1 MNKNIKKIIILL
13 VILIIISFAAFF
25 TTKYKKEQ
33 LIANK
38 PRTQIFELNETNVNK
53 YHLVYDNED
62 ITVEKKN
69 NIWTI
74 TSPENNYKVDQMEA
88 FANVKNFN
96 TLNIDLIITNLSEV
110 DSFGLDNPTNEFTV
124 WDGKKEHKIYVG
136 NKTPDGER
144 YYVKYNDE
152 YFSVEYVYI
161 EALKKT
167 IDMLRDKEIFE
178 SPIILD
184 SVTTVEI
191 ATKDY
196 TNTIKKLNRTNW
208 VVDDLAEQTDLD
220 KAYIDYETLSLVK
233 ASAFVY
239 DQDLMKQLF
248 KIPDA
253 VITIYMQDNTK
264 EVYELVYTVDD
275 KIYVMPKSGI
285 VYEVDYSIYD
295 AAMRSKDYYEK
306 SDSVE
311 DSEEVLDS
319 TDEESL
325 KLYEDLE
332 K

>member
-1 MNKNIKKIIILL
+1 MNKNLKKIIILL
-13 VILIIISFAAFF
+13 VVLIIISFAAFF
-25 TTKYKKEQ
+25 TTKYKKQQ

-53 YHLVYDNED
+53 YHLVYDNQD

-69 NIWTI
+69 DIWTI
-74 TSPENNYKVDQMEA
+74 TSPENDYKVDQMEA

-178 SPIILD
+178 SPIVLD
-184 SVTTVEI
+184 SVKMIEVS
-191 ATKDY
+191 TKDY

-220 KAYIDYETLSLVK
+220 KAYRDFETLSLVK

-239 DQDLMKQLF
+239 EQDLMKQLF
-248 KIPDA
+248 KVPDA

-275 KIYVMPKSGI
+275 RIYVKPKSDI

-311 DSEEVLDS
+311 DNEEALNS
-319 TDEESL
+319 EESL
-325 KLYEDLE
+325 KLYEGLE

>member
-1 MNKNIKKIIILL
+1 MNKNLKKIIILL
-13 VILIIISFAAFF
+13 VVLIIISFAAFF

-53 YHLVYDNED
+53 YHLIYDNQD

-69 NIWTI
+69 DVWTI

-178 SPIILD
+178 SPVILD
-184 SVTTVEI
+184 SVTTIEI
-191 ATKDY
+191 STKDY
-196 TNTIKKLNRTNW
+196 TNTIKKINRTNW

-220 KAYIDYETLSLVK
+220 KAYRDYETLSLVK

-295 AAMRSKDYYEK
+295 AAMRSKDYYVK

-311 DSEEVLDS
+311 DTEEALDY

-325 KLYEDLE
+325 KLYEGLE

>member
-1 MNKNIKKIIILL
+1 MNKNIRKIIILL
-13 VILIIISFAAFF
+13 VVLIIISFAAFF

-74 TSPENNYKVDQMEA
+74 TSPENNYKIDQMEA

-110 DSFGLDNPTNEFTV
+110 SSFGLDNPSNEFTV

-152 YFSVEYVYI
+152 YFSVEYIYI
-161 EALKKT
+161 EAIKKT

-178 SPIILD
+178 SPIVLD
-184 SVTTVEI
+184 SVKMIEI

-196 TNTIKKLNRTNW
+196 TNTINKLNRTNW
-208 VVDDLAEQTDLD
+208 VVDDLGEQTDLD
-220 KAYIDYETLSLVK
+220 KAYRDFTALALVK

-264 EVYELVYTVDD
+264 EVYELIYTVDNR
-275 KIYVMPKSGI
+275 IYVKPKSDI

-311 DSEEVLDS
+311 DNEEALNSED
-319 TDEESL
+319 SL
-325 KLYEDLE
+325 KLYEGLE

>member
-1 MNKNIKKIIILL
+1 MNKNLKKIIILL
-13 VILIIISFAAFF
+13 VVLIVISFAAFF
-25 TTKYKKEQ
+25 TTKYKKQQ

-53 YHLVYDNED
+53 YHLVYDNQD

-74 TSPENNYKVDQMEA
+74 TSPENDYKVDQMEA

-136 NKTPDGER
+136 NKTADGER

-178 SPIILD
+178 SPIVLD
-184 SVTTVEI
+184 SVKMIEVS
-191 ATKDY
+191 TKDY

-220 KAYIDYETLSLVK
+220 KAYRDFETLSLVK

-239 DQDLMKQLF
+239 EQDLMKQLF
-248 KIPDA
+248 KVPDA

-275 KIYVMPKSGI
+275 RIYVKPKSDI

-311 DSEEVLDS
+311 DNEEALNSED
-319 TDEESL
+319 SL
-325 KLYEDLE
+325 KLYEGLE

>member
-1 MNKNIKKIIILL
+1 MNKNLKKIIILL
-13 VILIIISFAAFF
+13 VVLIIISFGAFF
-25 TTKYKKEQ
+25 TTKYKKQQ

-53 YHLVYDNED
+53 YHLIYDNQD

-69 NIWTI
+69 DVWTI

-220 KAYIDYETLSLVK
+220 KAYRDFETLSLVK

-248 KIPDA
+248 KVPDA

-264 EVYELVYTVDD
+264 EVYELIYTVDD
-275 KIYVMPKSGI
+275 RIYVKPKSDI

-311 DSEEVLDS
+311 DNEEVLTSED
-319 TDEESL
+319 SL
-325 KLYEDLE
+325 KLYENVE

>member
-1 MNKNIKKIIILL
+1 MNKNLKKIIILL
-13 VILIIISFAAFF
+13 VVLIIISFAAFF
-25 TTKYKKEQ
+25 TTKYKKQQ

-53 YHLVYDNED
+53 YHLVYDNQD

-69 NIWTI
+69 DIWTI
-74 TSPENNYKVDQMEA
+74 TSPENDYKVDQMEA

-136 NKTPDGER
+136 NKTADGER

-178 SPIILD
+178 SPIVLD
-184 SVTTVEI
+184 SVKMIEVS
-191 ATKDY
+191 TKDY

-220 KAYIDYETLSLVK
+220 KAYRDFETLSLVK

-239 DQDLMKQLF
+239 EQDLMKQLF
-248 KIPDA
+248 KVPDA

-275 KIYVMPKSGI
+275 KIYIKPQSDI

-306 SDSVE
+306 SDTVE
-311 DSEEVLDS
+311 DSEEALNS
-319 TDEESL
+319 EESL
-325 KLYEDLE
+325 KLYESLE

>member
-1 MNKNIKKIIILL
+1 MNKNLKKIIILL
-13 VILIIISFAAFF
+13 VVLIVISFAAFF
-25 TTKYKKEQ
+25 TTKYKKQQ

-53 YHLVYDNED
+53 YHLVYDNQD

-74 TSPENNYKVDQMEA
+74 TSPENDYKVDQMEA

-178 SPIILD
+178 SPIVLD
-184 SVTTVEI
+184 SVKMIEV

-196 TNTIKKLNRTNW
+196 TNTIEKLNRTNW
-208 VVDDLAEQTDLD
+208 VVDDLGEQTDLD
-220 KAYIDYETLSLVK
+220 KAYRDFTVLSLVK

-239 DQDLMKQLF
+239 EQDLMKQLF
-248 KIPDA
+248 KVPDA

-264 EVYELVYTVDD
+264 EVYELLYTVDD
-275 KIYVMPKSGI
+275 RIYVKPKSDI

-311 DSEEVLDS
+311 DNEEALNSED
-319 TDEESL
+319 SL
-325 KLYEDLE
+325 KLYEGLE

>member
-1 MNKNIKKIIILL
+1 MNKNLKKIIILL
-13 VILIIISFAAFF
+13 VVLIIISFGAFF
-25 TTKYKKEQ
+25 TTKYKKQ
-33 LIANK
+33 KLIANK

-53 YHLVYDNED
+53 YHLIYDNQD

-69 NIWTI
+69 DVWTI

-220 KAYIDYETLSLVK
+220 KAYRDYETLSLVK

-325 KLYEDLE
+325 KLYEGLE

>member
-1 MNKNIKKIIILL
+1 MNKNLKKIIILL
-13 VILIIISFAAFF
+13 VVLIIISFGAFF
-25 TTKYKKEQ
+25 TTKYKKQQ

-53 YHLVYDNED
+53 YHLIYDNQD

-69 NIWTI
+69 DVWTI

-110 DSFGLDNPTNEFTV
+110 DSFGLDNPNNEFTV

-220 KAYIDYETLSLVK
+220 KAYRDYETLSLVK

-325 KLYEDLE
+325 KLYEGLE

>member
-1 MNKNIKKIIILL
+1 MNKNLKKIIILL
-13 VILIIISFAAFF
+13 VVLIIISFGAFF
-25 TTKYKKEQ
+25 TTKYKKQQ

-53 YHLVYDNED
+53 YHLIYDNQD

-69 NIWTI
+69 DVWTI

-295 AAMRSKDYYEK
+295 AAMRSKDYYVK

-311 DSEEVLDS
+311 DNEEALNS
-319 TDEESL
+319 EESL
-325 KLYEDLE
+325 KLYESLE

>member
-1 MNKNIKKIIILL
+1 MNKNLKKIIILL
-13 VILIIISFAAFF
+13 VVLIVISFAAFF

-110 DSFGLDNPTNEFTV
+110 SSFGLDTPTNEFTV
-124 WDGKKEHKIYVG
+124 WDGNKEHKIYVG

-152 YFSVEYVYI
+152 YFSVEYIYI
-161 EALKKT
+161 EAIKKT

-178 SPIILD
+178 SPIVLD
-184 SVTTVEI
+184 SVKMIEI

-196 TNTIKKLNRTNW
+196 TNTINKLNRTNW
-208 VVDDLAEQTDLD
+208 VVDDLGEQTDLD
-220 KAYIDYETLSLVK
+220 KAYRDFTALALVK

-239 DQDLMKQLF
+239 DQYLMKQLF

-264 EVYELVYTVDD
+264 EVYELIYTVDD
-275 KIYVMPKSGI
+275 RIYVMPKSGI

-311 DSEEVLDS
+311 DSEEALTSED
-319 TDEESL
+319 SL
-325 KLYEDLE
+325 KLYESLE

>member
-1 MNKNIKKIIILL
+1 MNKNIRKIIILL
-13 VILIIISFAAFF
+13 VVLIIISFTAFF
-25 TTKYKKEQ
+25 TTKYKKQQ

-53 YHLVYDNED
+53 YHLIYDNQD

-74 TSPENNYKVDQMEA
+74 TSPDNNYKVDQMEA

-110 DSFGLDNPTNEFTV
+110 SSFGLDNPTNEFTV
-124 WDGKKEHKIYVG
+124 WDGGKEHKIYVG

-196 TNTIKKLNRTNW
+196 TNTIKKLNRTDW
-208 VVDDLAEQTDLD
+208 VVDDLGEQTDLD
-220 KAYIDYETLSLVK
+220 KAYRDFSVLALVK

-239 DQDLMKQLF
+239 DQELMRQLF
-248 KIPDA
+248 RIPDA

-275 KIYVMPKSGI
+275 RIYVRPKSGI

-311 DSEEVLDS
+311 DSEEELNS
-319 TDEESL
+319 EESL
-325 KLYEDLE
+325 KLYEGLE

>member
-110 DSFGLDNPTNEFTV
+110 SSFGLDNPSNEFTV

-167 IDMLRDKEIFE
+167 IDMLRDKEIF
-178 SPIILD
+178 
-184 SVTTVEI
+184 
-191 ATKDY
+191 
-196 TNTIKKLNRTNW
+196 
-208 VVDDLAEQTDLD
+208 
-220 KAYIDYETLSLVK
+220 
-233 ASAFVY
+233 
-239 DQDLMKQLF
+239 
-248 KIPDA
+248 
-253 VITIYMQDNTK
+253 
-264 EVYELVYTVDD
+264 
-275 KIYVMPKSGI
+275 
-285 VYEVDYSIYD
+285 
-295 AAMRSKDYYEK
+295 
-306 SDSVE
+306 
-311 DSEEVLDS
+311 
-319 TDEESL
+319 
-325 KLYEDLE
+325 
-332 K
+332 

>member
-13 VILIIISFAAFF
+13 VVLIIISFAAFF
-25 TTKYKKEQ
+25 TTKYKKQQ

-53 YHLVYDNED
+53 YHLVYDNQD

-74 TSPENNYKVDQMEA
+74 TSPDNNYKVDQMEA

-110 DSFGLDNPTNEFTV
+110 SSFGLDNPTNEFTV

-167 IDMLRDKEIFE
+167 VDMLRDKEIFE
-178 SPIILD
+178 SPVVLD
-184 SVTTVEI
+184 SVKMIEI

-196 TNTIKKLNRTNW
+196 TNRIEKLNRTNW
-208 VVDDLAEQTDLD
+208 VVDDLGEQTDLD
-220 KAYIDYETLSLVK
+220 KAYRDFTALSLVK

-248 KIPDA
+248 KVPDA

-264 EVYELVYTVDD
+264 EVYELIYTVDD
-275 KIYVMPKSGI
+275 RIYVMPKSGI

-306 SDSVE
+306 SDTVE
-311 DSEEVLDS
+311 DSEEALNSED
-319 TDEESL
+319 SL
-325 KLYEDLE
+325 KLYEGLE

>member
-1 MNKNIKKIIILL
+1 MNKNIRKIIILL
-13 VILIIISFAAFF
+13 VVLIIISFAAFF

-74 TSPENNYKVDQMEA
+74 TSPENNYKIDQMEA

-110 DSFGLDNPTNEFTV
+110 SSFGLDNPSNEFTV

-152 YFSVEYVYI
+152 YFSVEYIYI
-161 EALKKT
+161 EAIKKT

-178 SPIILD
+178 SPIVLD
-184 SVTTVEI
+184 SVKMIEI

-196 TNTIKKLNRTNW
+196 TNTINKLNRTNW
-208 VVDDLAEQTDLD
+208 VVDDLGEQTDLD
-220 KAYIDYETLSLVK
+220 KAYRDFTALALVK

-264 EVYELVYTVDD
+264 EVYELIYTVDD
-275 KIYVMPKSGI
+275 RIYVKPKSDI

-311 DSEEVLDS
+311 DNEEALNSED
-319 TDEESL
+319 SL
-325 KLYEDLE
+325 KLYEGLE

>member
-1 MNKNIKKIIILL
+1 MNKNLKKIIILL
-13 VILIIISFAAFF
+13 VVLIIISFAAFF
-25 TTKYKKEQ
+25 TTKYKKQQ

-53 YHLVYDNED
+53 YHLVYDNQD

-69 NIWTI
+69 DIWTI
-74 TSPENNYKVDQMEA
+74 TSPENDYKVDQMEA

-178 SPIILD
+178 SPIVLD

-220 KAYIDYETLSLVK
+220 KAYRDFETLSLVK

-239 DQDLMKQLF
+239 EQDLMKQLF
-248 KIPDA
+248 KVPDA

-275 KIYVMPKSGI
+275 RIYVKPKSDI

-311 DSEEVLDS
+311 DSEEALNS
-319 TDEESL
+319 EESL
-325 KLYEDLE
+325 KLYESLE